1 MSDIVN
7 WTSYLFAIAILVM
20 LLGGLGLFGYAIQKG
35 WLLQQMTGL
44 RQLGGQDRRLK
55 IRETLVIDPRRRL
68 VILQADGAEHV
79 VLLGAEGET
88 VLSTG
93 PARPEAIKSDTLNME
108 RRA

>member
-7 WTSYLFAIAILVM
+7 WTSYLFAIAILVA

-44 RQLGGQDRRLK
+44 RQLGGQDRRLR
-55 IRETLVIDPRRRL
+55 ICETLVIDPRRRL
-68 VILQADGAEHV
+68 VILQADGTEHL
-79 VLLGAEGET
+79 VLLGMEGET

-93 PARPEAIKSDTLNME
+93 QTLSDAVTPDTLKME
-108 RRA
+108 QRG